1 MSRIEGPIF
10 VHLTIN
16 PEELGIEGGAGIPTE
31 PLSVP
36 EDASYELVPPE
47 PAPTPEEAL
56 ATALSQAIPSI
67 APVQG
72 VEPIPLGMSWL
83 FDFSKGHMVRA
94 GDAPMPVFGVDAVK
108 MWAQMALRT
117 ARYAFAVFSDQFG
130 MEDPEELIGA
140 LNVVELLAD
149 FAKRAEEALL
159 VHDRISAVEGFNP
172 VWEPLTRCVLVPM
185 FRIVLDNQQRVALTD
200 TRVNLAGGR

>member
-1 MSRIEGPIF
+1 MGGVEGPVF

-16 PEELGIEGGAGIPTE
+16 PEELGFVGGSSGTEE

-36 EDASYELVPPE
+36 EDSSFELLPAE
-47 PAPTPEEAL
+47 AAPTPDESVANAL
-56 ATALSQAIPSI
+56 AQAIPAI

-72 VEPIPLGMSWL
+72 IEPIPLGMSWW
-83 FDFSKGHMVRA
+83 FDFQQGRMVRA
-94 GDAPMPVFGVDAVK
+94 GEAPIRAFGVDAVK

-117 ARYAFAVFSDQFG
+117 ARYAYAVFSDQFG
-130 MEDPEELIGA
+130 MEDPDELIGA
-140 LNVVELLAD
+140 LNVTELLAD
-149 FAKRAEEALL
+149 FAARAVEALL

-172 VWEPLTRCVLVPM
+172 VWEPANRCVVIPL
-185 FRIVLDNQQRVALTD
+185 FRLVLDNQQRVALTD